1 MIFFKTLFFPCSTAE
16 AHAIEDRL
24 GMPRYLTINGEAPVV
39 MSSKGMALLRNLEQ
53 QRILKIRN
61 KLIKTGTMSKGFE
74 IAIAEFLNKE
84 AAADPLFGAK
94 MKEHPE
100 KDVKAVCDYILK
112 EVAQQVS
119 YKKAG
124 GFANDEILGMA
135 KHFIDEDELKPEKFT
150 GRVAVVTNHHVE
162 LTEDE
167 KKEAKRIAIAQYEL
181 QVKKQAEKDAAEKAA
196 KMAERAKAQAEK
208 KKQEAIVKAKKLEK
222 MQPSLF
228 GDDF

>member
-1 MIFFKTLFFPCSTAE
+1 MIYFKTIFFRCTTKE
-16 AHAIEDRL
+16 AHRIEDRL
-24 GMPRYLTINGEAPVV
+24 GMPRYITLNGEAPVV
-39 MSSKGMALLRNLEQ
+39 MGDKGMSLLMSLEQ
-53 QRILKIRN
+53 ARLIQVRN
-61 KLIKTGTMSKGFE
+61 KLITGNMSKGFE
-74 IAIAEFLNKE
+74 MAIAGYLDKE

-100 KDVKAVCDYILK
+100 KDVKAVCNYILK

-119 YKKAG
+119 DKKAG
-124 GFANDEILGMA
+124 GFADDEIFGMA
-135 KHFIDEDELKPEKFT
+135 KHFIDEDELKPEQFT

-167 KKEAKRIAIAQYEL
+167 KKEAKRSAIAQYEL

-208 KKQEAIVKAKKLEK
+208 KKQEAIEKAKKLEK